1 MEFFVELYEPTESM
15 DPPKMFGDDTSTRIT
30 ILDEDQPGT
39 ICFEE
44 TQLDVGRGAEELE
57 IKVCRVDGADG

>member
-1 MEFFVELYEPTESM
+1 MP
-15 DPPKMFGDDTSTRIT
+15 GDDTTTRIT

-44 TQLDVGRGAEELE
+44 TQLDVARGAEEIE

>member
-1 MEFFVELYEPTESM
+1 
-15 DPPKMFGDDTSTRIT
+15 MFGDDTSTRIT